1 MRVERVSLAES
12 VKSNPH
18 TTQTQGTVSSS
29 GVTPPFRIAERQNS
43 GRVQRLVD
51 LAFTMLKEAEFL
63 ARDKSFSEE
72 TSRIQSLNLAE
83 GIDFYGEVER
93 FEVGL
98 IKRALEQTAGNQ
110 ARAAKLLRIKPT
122 TLNSKI
128 KLYNI
133 EF

>member
-1 MRVERVSLAES
+1 MRAERVTLPEQSSTNSQSL
-12 VKSNPH
+12 
-18 TTQTQGTVSSS
+18 GVSGPTSQL
-29 GVTPPFRIAERQNS
+29 RIAERPSQN
-43 GRVQRLVD
+43 RVTRLVD
-51 LAFTMLKEAEFL
+51 LAFNLLREAEYL
-63 ARDKSFSEE
+63 ARDKSVTDESA
-72 TSRIQSLNLAE
+72 RIQALNVAE
-83 GIDFYGEVER
+83 GIDFYGEVEK

-133 EF
+133 QF

>member
-1 MRVERVSLAES
+1 M
-12 VKSNPH
+12 
-18 TTQTQGTVSSS
+18 
-29 GVTPPFRIAERQNS
+29 TPPFRIADRANS

-93 FEVGL
+93 FELGL

>member
-12 VKSNPH
+12 VKSSPH
-18 TTQTQGTVSSS
+18 TSQPQGPGLSS
-29 GVTPPFRIAERQNS
+29 GMTPPFRIADRANS